1 MVCVLPSS
9 AVDRRFE
16 PQSGKAKDYK
26 IDICYFSD
34 KHAALKRKS
43 KDKVDVLVQGDGK
56 INLHNNA
63 VCHKPKASGSTV
75 HSTNKWKVQG
85 LEHSSSNFKKPNV
98 P

>member
-1 MVCVLPSS
+1 M
-9 AVDRRFE
+9 
-16 PQSGKAKDYK
+16 
-26 IDICYFSD
+26 
-34 KHAALKRKS
+34 
-43 KDKVDVLVQGDGK
+43 KVDVLVQGDGK
-56 INLHNNA
+56 INLHNNT